1 MTKDWLQWKSEHLP
15 DLEVSPEIRDMIEE
29 GTVFSHEKMIADW
42 AEQMDDIYLDAADA
56 DEDGSDRKHVQ
67 ILFYRARFAA
77 SLTFA
82 NAALADDKN
91 LDHFIYEYSFSKDVD
106 TDELMLNVLS
116 SVNG

>member
-1 MTKDWLQWKSEHLP
+1 ME
-15 DLEVSPEIRDMIEE
+15 
-29 GTVFSHEKMIADW
+29 
-42 AEQMDDIYLDAADA
+42 Y
-56 DEDGSDRKHVQ
+56 VQ